1 MLTLAL
7 VLLGAALVLFLIHR
21 IALWMESHGWIYWTR
36 SSGASTRAG
45 NAMLE
50 VQKILEPPKS
60 HILELKRDTK
70 PARDDQGDVPGP
82 L

>member
-7 VLLGAALVLFLIHR
+7 AALCVALVLFLLHR
-21 IALWMESHGWIYWTR
+21 IALWMESKGWIYWTR
-36 SSGASTRAG
+36 SSGVSTRAG

-60 HILELKRDTK
+60 HILELKRDTR
-70 PARDDQGDVPGP
+70 PSRDDQGDTPDE
-82 L
+82 